1 MVYHEI
7 VELKKEA
14 KCLLRI
20 IKELELKE
28 TGEKV
33 DYSGVISEITWNRYM
48 LENRLNTL
56 KMREKL

>member
-14 KCLLRI
+14 KCLLNI

-28 TGEKV
+28 TGEQV

-56 KMREKL
+56 KMRERL